1 MKKEKIKKIKK
12 ENLFTL
18 FFEELPEEQ
27 KQMINDFFTSF
38 NQHCLISKSDTK
50 LLKSDFEKAILYY
63 LSHNVEL
70 EKALEMLNPSNLG
83 GFYARPSLLW
93 FSLDDSAKIYPMS
106 LEHGNMPL
114 FRLSAYMAK
123 DVIPELL
130 QMALTFTIKRF
141 PSFATTLKKGIF
153 WHYLDTSKRRFVI
166 HEENDTPCQPLKVGR
181 SGSQSFRVIYY
192 KNRISV
198 EFFHVLTDGVGG
210 MEFLKVLL
218 SEYVRLTGTTI
229 LDRGSIFDVHATP
242 EIEEMRNEF
251 ARIPHSSSTSGL
263 INKRVLQM
271 NGSLSRVKP
280 NQIIH
285 FKMDSTKLRAKAKE
299 YNTTVTIYL
308 LALMFQVI
316 KASTDSLTGDVSVQ
330 VPVNMRKYYPSKTLR
345 NFAMY
350 SSIKMDIAEIKTT
363 SELIESITEQLADKG
378 SKEKMSEMVTSANK
392 IVTSI
397 KLIPLFI
404 KLPIAKKLYGFLGDQ
419 AFTSTLSN
427 LGVIDMPKE
436 YFEHILSMDFVLGTA
451 PNNRAIC
458 GLITYNNVTTLSISK
473 MTKDPTFEEKYYE
486 LLTKDGLLIDVEG
499 SGIYEY

>member
-1 MKKEKIKKIKK
+1 MKKNKK
-12 ENLFTL
+12 ESEFTL
-18 FFEELPEEQ
+18 FVNQLEEFE
-27 KQMINDFFTSF
+27 KQMIDDFFVSF
-38 NQHCLISKSDTK
+38 NQHCLISKEDTK
-50 LLKSDFEKAILYY
+50 IIRTDFEKAILYY
-63 LSHNVEL
+63 MSHGVEL
-70 EKALEMLNPSNLG
+70 TKALEMLNPSNLG

-114 FRLSAYMAK
+114 FRLSAYMVN
-123 DVIPELL
+123 DVVPELL

-153 WHYLDTSKRRFVI
+153 WHYLDTTKRRFVI
-166 HEENDTPCQPLKVGR
+166 CEENDTPCQPLKVSR

-210 MEFLKVLL
+210 MAFLKVLL
-218 SEYVRLTGTTI
+218 SEYVRLTGAVI
-229 LDRGSIFDVHATP
+229 LDKGDIFDVNETP

-251 ARIPHSSSTSGL
+251 ARIPHSQNTSGL

-271 NGSLSRVKP
+271 NGALSRVKP

-285 FKMDSTKLRAKAKE
+285 FKMDSTKLREKARE

-316 KASTDSLTGDVSVQ
+316 KSATDSLTGDVSVQ

-350 SSIKMDIAEIKTT
+350 SSIKMDIEEIKTT
-363 SELIESITEQLADKG
+363 TELIDIISEQLEEKA

-427 LGVIDMPKE
+427 LGIIKMPEE
-436 YFEHILSMDFVLGTA
+436 YNKHILSMDFVLGTA

-486 LLTKDGLLIDVEG
+486 VLTKDGLIIDVEG

>member
-1 MKKEKIKKIKK
+1 MKKNKK
-12 ENLFTL
+12 ESEFTL
-18 FFEELPEEQ
+18 FVNQLDDSE
-27 KQMINDFFTSF
+27 KQMINDFFVSF
-38 NQHCLISKSDTK
+38 NQHCLISKDDTK
-50 LLKSDFEKAILYY
+50 TIRFDFEKAILYY
-63 LSHNVEL
+63 MSHGVKL
-70 EKALEMLNPSNLG
+70 TKALEMLDPSNLG

-114 FRLSAYMAK
+114 FRLSAYMVN
-123 DVIPELL
+123 DVVPELL

-153 WHYLDTSKRRFVI
+153 WHYLDTTKRRFVI
-166 HEENDTPCQPLKVGR
+166 YEENDTPCQPLKVSR

-210 MEFLKVLL
+210 MAFLKVLL
-218 SEYVRLTGTTI
+218 SEYVRLTGEVI
-229 LDRGSIFDVHATP
+229 LDKGDIFDVNETP

-251 ARIPHSSSTSGL
+251 ARIPHSQNTSGL

-271 NGSLSRVKP
+271 NGALSRVKP

-285 FKMDSTKLRAKAKE
+285 FKMNSTKLREKAKE

-316 KASTDSLTGDVSVQ
+316 KSATDSLTGDVSVQ

-350 SSIKMDIAEIKTT
+350 SSIKMDIEEIKATK
-363 SELIESITEQLADKG
+363 ELVEIISEQLEEKA

-427 LGVIDMPKE
+427 LGVIKMPEE
-436 YFEHILSMDFVLGTA
+436 YNNHILSMDFVLGTA